1 MNALPERVL
10 VCFALAEEARPFR
23 RRAGAR
29 PHVRVLVTGM
39 GRDNAG
45 RALREVLA
53 AERPAAVLTCGLA
66 GGLHPALARG
76 AVLFSAAPDSPW
88 SARLLAAG
96 ARPAVFHGA
105 DRIAATAAEKRRLRE
120 ATGADAVE
128 MESAAIVAVC
138 REAGVPCATVRVISD
153 AADEDLPLDFNR
165 YLRPNFRLD
174 WLRLLRAVARHPGRW
189 RALRALHEQTRAAA
203 VRLAEI
209 LVAVTADPWR

>member
-1 MNALPERVL
+1 MNAPPKRVL
-10 VCFALAEEARPFR
+10 VCFALPGEARPFR

-39 GRDNAG
+39 GRDNARG
-45 RALREVLA
+45 AVRDALA
-53 AERPAAVLTCGLA
+53 AEHPAAVLTGGLA

-96 ARPAVFHGA
+96 ARPAVFHCA

-120 ATGADAVE
+120 ATSADAVE

-138 REAGVPCATVRVISD
+138 RDAGVPCATVRVISD
-153 AADEDLPLDFNR
+153 TADEDLPLDFNR
-165 YLRPNFRLD
+165 YLRPDFRLD
-174 WLRLLRAVARHPGRW
+174 WLRLLSAVARHPGCW
-189 RALRALHEQTRAAA
+189 RALQALHEQTRAAA
-203 VRLAEI
+203 MRLAEV
-209 LVAVTADPWR
+209 LSAVTTDPWQ

>member
-1 MNALPERVL
+1 MNAPPERVL
-10 VCFALAEEARPFR
+10 VCFALAGEARPFR

-29 PHVRVLVTGM
+29 RHVRVLVTGM
-39 GRDNAG
+39 GRDNAR
-45 RALREVLA
+45 RALRDALA
-53 AERPAAVLTCGLA
+53 AVRPAAVLTCGLA

-76 AVLFSAAPDSPW
+76 AVLFSAAPDFAW

-96 ARPAVFHGA
+96 ARLAVFHSA

-165 YLRPNFRLD
+165 YLRPDFRLD
-174 WLRLLRAVARHPGRW
+174 WLRLLSAVARHPGRW
-189 RALRALHEQTRAAA
+189 RALRALHRQTRAAA
-203 VRLAEI
+203 GRLADV
-209 LVAVTADPWR
+209 LAAVTADPWR